1 MISLVVFVVASVAG
15 DLIVQFERRATLASL
30 HAVLRRHGFTPV
42 MRSNVAVRR
51 FSTDFALVLEEADAR
66 RVRAIAGV
74 KRVWLNRRIS
84 VSPLNAEHDDAD
96 EPAQQQQLV
105 DLIGA
110 RSLWQTGVRGGGVRV
125 AVFDTGLRSDHP
137 HFKSVRE
144 VTNWTDE
151 RTLDDALGHG
161 TFVAGVIAGGEPA
174 CLGVAPDADLHVFRV
189 FTSARVSYTAWFLD
203 AMNYAIHSEVD
214 VLNLSIGG
222 PDFLDRPFVEKVWEL
237 SANNIVVVSAIGND
251 GPLYGTLNNPA
262 DQMDVIGVGG
272 VDFAGRV
279 AKFSSRGMTAWELPR
294 GYGRAKPDVVAF
306 GKSVRGSKVYGGCR
320 SLSGTSVASPVV
332 AGSVAL
338 LIGAVPRRVVNPAS
352 VKQALLETAA
362 RVGGGSNLFEQGAG
376 QMRLGAA
383 VAALRGGVPRASF
396 FPAAYDLTDCPY
408 MWPYCAQ
415 PLYVGAV
422 PLTLNAT
429 LLNGLGVTGEFV
441 GPIRWLPGVNGEHVQ
456 VAFERPAVLWPW
468 SGWLAIRVAA
478 TTQPPAPS
486 GEWLVEGVVEARVRS
501 PPARGERE
509 FREQSVRLPVRL
521 RVVRTPP
528 RSRRLLWDQFHQL
541 RYPAGY
547 VPRDVLAQKHD
558 TFDWNGDHPHTN
570 FRRLFEH
577 VRRAGFYVEV
587 LGEHYGCVDL
597 AQYGALLVV
606 DTEDEFAPA
615 ERDAVRRAVA
625 RGLGLIVA
633 ADWYNVDVMRSIRFF
648 DENTR
653 QWWTPATGGANVPAL
668 NELLADYGIALSDAV
683 VRGEL
688 RASDGRVA
696 AYASGSTLL
705 RFPAG
710 GAVLRQTMVNET
722 AELLTDDDA
731 SAATLKPAVLGVAR
745 HGAGVVAVLGDS
757 ACLDDA
763 HAARSSR
770 AAAPCFWLLD
780 ALLALATQN
789 APLSAALP
797 DAEVLAEP
805 LLGAGAAPHRLANS
819 TLPRISNVVAGGN
832 ALHCEAITWHRVDLA
847 LRLAA
852 PIEWATEA
860 VSNSSGASSSRSP
873 RMSSRVGAGAGTSQL
888 PFWALYAPYLT
899 AFVAALF
906 VVATTTVTTT
916 QGKKD

>member
-1 MISLVVFVVASVAG
+1 M
-15 DLIVQFERRATLASL
+15 
-30 HAVLRRHGFTPV
+30 
-42 MRSNVAVRR
+42 
-51 FSTDFALVLEEADAR
+51 
-66 RVRAIAGV
+66 
-74 KRVWLNRRIS
+74 
-84 VSPLNAEHDDAD
+84 
-96 EPAQQQQLV
+96 
-105 DLIGA
+105 
-110 RSLWQTGVRGGGVRV
+110 
-125 AVFDTGLRSDHP
+125 
-137 HFKSVRE
+137 RE

-161 TFVAGVIAGGEPA
+161 TFVASVIAGGEAA
-174 CLGVAPDADLHVFRV
+174 CLGVAPDADLHIFRV

-203 AMNYAIHSEVD
+203 AMNYAIHSEID

-279 AKFSSRGMTAWELPR
+279 AKFSSRGMTTWELPR

-332 AGSVAL
+332 AGGVAL
-338 LIGAVPRRVVNPAS
+338 LIGAVPRRAVNPAS
-352 VKQALLETAA
+352 VKQALLETAV

-376 QMRLGAA
+376 QLRLGAA
-383 VAALRGGVPRASF
+383 VAALRGGGGVPRASF

-441 GPIRWLPGVNGEHVQ
+441 GPIRWLPGANGEHVQ

-478 TTQPPAPS
+478 TTQPAAL
-486 GEWLVEGVVEARVRS
+486 EWLVEGVVEARVRS

-547 VPRDVLAQKHD
+547 VPRDVLAQKRE

-577 VRRAGFYVEV
+577 VRRAGYYVEV

-625 RGLGLIVA
+625 RHGLGLLVV

-668 NELLADYGIALSDAV
+668 NDLLAPFGIALSDAV

-688 RASDGRVA
+688 RAADGRVA

-763 HAARSSR
+763 HAAAPR

-789 APLSAALP
+789 APLSAMP
-797 DAEVLAEP
+797 FDVEVLAEP
-805 LLGAGAAPHRLANS
+805 LRALGAAAAPLRLLNS
-819 TLPRISNVVAGGN
+819 TLPRISNSASSSGSS
-832 ALHCEAITWHRVDLA
+832 CEAITWHRIDLN
-847 LRLAA
+847 LRLAE
-852 PIEWATEA
+852 PIKWDDDAARGDADGVGVGDDDRARGATHR
-860 VSNSSGASSSRSP
+860 VRSQQQQQQQQ
-873 RMSSRVGAGAGTSQL
+873 QL
-888 PFWALYAPYLT
+888 HFWALYAPYLT

-906 VVATTTVTTT
+906 VAATTTMTMTTIEMT
-916 QGKKD
+916 MMQQEEQEEQGKKD